1 MGPGRQC
8 GRFGGDTNRR
18 PVSKL
23 LFLMLAVASLL
34 APPFAAHAGDKN
46 KRAAKDAPNSVLFWP
61 PPPEATRIEFVQTFS
76 SPKDFGWK
84 RSLWQKFVEWA
95 KAQGD
100 ASRLRQPSS
109 VAIDSKGRLIIADPG
124 AHNVKIYDPQKKSV
138 KFLRGY
144 KDKQFGSPISI
155 ALDGEDNIYVSD
167 SSAGRVLCFKP
178 DGHFK
183 DFIGGEEGAFKR
195 PAAIVFNPTNQLL
208 YVVDTVR
215 PRIFAYSLDGKVLR
229 EFGSRGSD
237 PGQFNFPTFI
247 AIDHEGKLYIN
258 DTLNF
263 RVEVFTA
270 DGQFIREMGGNGDA
284 GGSQARSKGLA
295 IDSDGHLFIADA
307 IFSTVQIFD
316 QEGHFLLNFGDAGS
330 RNGEFYIPSGITIDS
345 TDRVFV
351 ADPFQG
357 RVEIF
362 QYVRDEQA
370 KPRLAPSGGGQ

>member
-1 MGPGRQC
+1 MGPGKQYV
-8 GRFGGDTNRR
+8 GRREKDNGELIQRFFVVGIF
-18 PVSKL
+18 VL
-23 LFLMLAVASLL
+23 LVFSLPSAVR
-34 APPFAAHAGDKN
+34 AGTKN
-46 KRAAKDAPNSVLFWP
+46 KKVAKEETGSVLFWP
-61 PPPEATRIEFVQTFS
+61 PPPDATRIEFVQTFS

-95 KAQGD
+95 KAEGD

-109 VAIDSKGRLIIADPG
+109 VAVDSKGRLIIADTG

-138 KFLRGY
+138 KFIRGY
-144 KDKQFGSPISI
+144 KDKQFGSPVSV

-195 PAAIVFNPTNQLL
+195 PAAIAFNPTNQLL

-215 PRIFAYSLDGKVLR
+215 PRIFAYSLDGRLIR
-229 EFGSRGSD
+229 EFGERGGG

-247 AIDHEGKLYIN
+247 TVDREGRLYIN

-270 DGQFIREMGGNGDA
+270 DGEFIREMGGNGDG

-295 IDSDGHLFIADA
+295 IDSDGHLFVADA
-307 IFSTVQIFD
+307 LFSTVQIFD
-316 QEGHFLLNFGDAGS
+316 QEGRLLLNFGDAGS
-330 RNGEFYIPSGITIDS
+330 RNGEFYIPSGITIDGS
-345 TDRVFV
+345 DRVFV

-362 QYVRDEQA
+362 QYLRDDQV